1 MNKWIWIAV
10 VAVLV
15 GFVYLTK
22 AVLLPFLVGLAV
34 AYFLDPVA
42 DFLEKHKFKRGTAA
56 ALVITL
62 FFLIV
67 IAVLLAMWPLLRSQF
82 FALADTLPA
91 TLARLRP
98 VLNELF
104 ATVNANFGLSNTN
117 DVEGMLGGAS
127 EQILTQ
133 IQKMAAG
140 LLKSG
145 LAIFNFLT
153 LVLISP
159 VVAFYLLRDWDLIVD
174 RVNTWLPPLS
184 ADIIRKLA
192 TEVDS
197 VLAGFVRGQMLVS
210 SIMGILYAVGWSL
223 AGLNF
228 AIILGLLA
236 GIMSFIPFVGALFA
250 AVIAVAIGIGQ
261 WGLDPIHLLSVAS
274 VFFVVQLI
282 EGAFLTPRL
291 IGESVGLHPVWVLF
305 AVFAGGEI
313 MGFAG
318 VLIAVP
324 AAASIAVLVR
334 FAVDQYMNHYQI
346 NAAAKQE
353 PEKE

>member
-1 MNKWIWIAV
+1 MNKWVWIAI
-10 VAVLV
+10 AIVLV

-22 AVLLPFLVGLAV
+22 AILLPFLVGLAV

-42 DFLEKHKFKRGTAA
+42 DFLEEHKFKRGTAA
-56 ALVITL
+56 TLVIAL

-67 IAVLLAMWPLLRSQF
+67 TGVLLAMWPLLRSQF

-98 VLNELF
+98 VLNELL
-104 ATVNANFGLSNTN
+104 ATANASFGVANTA
-117 DVEGMLGGAS
+117 DVESMLGGAS
-127 EQILTQ
+127 EQILAQ
-133 IQKMAAG
+133 IQKVATG

-145 LAIFNFLT
+145 LAIFNFVT
-153 LVLISP
+153 LILISP

-174 RVNTWLPPLS
+174 RINTWLPPTS
-184 ADIIRKLA
+184 ANTIRKIA
-192 TEVDS
+192 KEVDS

-210 SIMGILYAVGWSL
+210 SIMGILYATGWAL

-261 WGLDPIHLLSVAS
+261 WGLDPMHLLPVAS

-291 IGESVGLHPVWVLF
+291 IGERVGLHPVWVLF

-313 MGFAG
+313 MGFTG

-324 AAASIAVLVR
+324 AAAAIAVLVR
-334 FAVDQYMNHYQI
+334 FAIDQYMDHYQI
-346 NAAAKQE
+346 NTADKQE
-353 PEKE
+353 PENE